1 MSGWEYGRNTDLEQE
16 GTEVVDVI
24 HTLVGRG
31 NHSSTHRARGYDFGK
46 LGRRVAELF
55 KIEGREVWSLKK

>member
-1 MSGWEYGRNTDLEQE
+1 
-16 GTEVVDVI
+16 VVDVI